1 VQGPMASV
9 ILGGLLT
16 STLMTLV
23 VLPVLIWR
31 FGPLGRAD
39 ATGAR

>member
-1 VQGPMASV
+1 
-9 ILGGLLT
+9 
-16 STLMTLV
+16 MTLL

-39 ATGAR
+39 AAGAR